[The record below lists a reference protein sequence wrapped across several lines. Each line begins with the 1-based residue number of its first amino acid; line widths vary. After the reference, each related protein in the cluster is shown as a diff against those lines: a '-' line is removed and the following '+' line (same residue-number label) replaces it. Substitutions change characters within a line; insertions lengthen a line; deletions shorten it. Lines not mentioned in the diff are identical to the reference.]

1 MPFALRSSSLRV
13 LSQAVRLFAL
23 RSVAFAP
30 AALCLCRSLPAA
42 PHPGG
47 ILRVS
52 ATCRPA
58 SHLFDS
64 ASASLRL
71 NNLAERRSG
80 VPTPCPGIYRR
91 GCGSRPIR
99 SGWRGG
105 VVADGGTYCS
115 KKANAIASKPTLLFD
130 CIRFACQF
138 CLQCITLRKIIAAD
152 RCNHGLPTSF
162 FSLCN
167 LVLKTLRV
175 N

>member
-47 ILRVS
+47 ILRIS

-71 NNLAERRSG
+71 NNLAEKRSG

-105 VVADGGTYCS
+105 WWRTV
-115 KKANAIASKPTLLFD
+115 
-130 CIRFACQF
+130 
-138 CLQCITLRKIIAAD
+138 
-152 RCNHGLPTSF
+152 GLPSVVPPSSRPPCQMAVVHSSTVDYSRRWP
-162 FSLCN
+162 
-167 LVLKTLRV
+167 VP
-175 N
+175 